1 MASGT
6 TLVQDSLASELR
18 VSVGRFVRRLRSER
32 GEADLPDAQ
41 FGVLTSLLRHG
52 DQTPGALAQHE
63 RVKPPSMTRT
73 VNALTELGMVE
84 KVEHPTDGRL
94 VLVRVTDTGRREV
107 EETRRRRDAWLTGQL
122 DGLRAK
128 DRELLE
134 RASALLADLASG

>member
-1 MASGT
+1 MPSSAPAP
-6 TLVQDSLASELR
+6 LASELR
-18 VSVGRFVRRLRSER
+18 VAVGRFVRRLRSER

-41 FGVLTSLLRHG
+41 FGVLTHLTRHG

-94 VLVRVTDTGRREV
+94 VVVRLTETGRREV
-107 EETRRRRDAWLTGQL
+107 AETRRRRDAWL
-122 DGLRAK
+122 AK
-128 DRELLE
+128 TLYTLSAEDRELLA
-134 RASALLADLASG
+134 RASALLTDLASC